1 MGPPPLPGQN
11 SVSLPYLEAVVRRAA
26 DLATALAASADLLD
40 EGTDDLGPTG

>member
-40 EGTDDLGPTG
+40 EGREEPGSTG